1 MSLTNAIILAFILL
15 HIMDRWIMVEYTVF
29 DENEI
34 LVDRNS
40 FWTDASARRWFHL
53 KGYNRPGYTL
63 NRELHDEMIQVY
75 PI

>member
-1 MSLTNAIILAFILL
+1 MSFSSLLIITYILF
-15 HIMDRWIMVEYTVF
+15 HILDRWLMVEYTVF
-29 DENEI
+29 DENEK
-34 LVDRNS
+34 LVDIQS
-40 FWTDASARRWFHL
+40 FWTDASARRWFYL

>member
-1 MSLTNAIILAFILL
+1 
-15 HIMDRWIMVEYTVF
+15 MVRYYVF
-29 DENEI
+29 DLANK
-34 LVDRNS
+34 LVTTGT
-40 FWTDASARRWFHL
+40 FVTDASARRWFYL

>member
-1 MSLTNAIILAFILL
+1 
-15 HIMDRWIMVEYTVF
+15 MVEYTVF
-29 DENEI
+29 DENEK
-34 LVDRNS
+34 LVDIQS
-40 FWTDASARRWFHL
+40 FWTDASARRWFYL